1 MKSGKLKVKGRFF
14 IVGMV
19 FVVSALTGWVLAD
32 DIDDVYYW
40 PDNTPIPA
48 RQVSETT
55 TTTTTTSQPVQ
66 TDRITYIEDSV
77 TMHSDTIVKAIIRR

>member
-1 MKSGKLKVKGRFF
+1 MRKWLV

-40 PDNTPIPA
+40 PDNTPVPA
-48 RQVSETT
+48 RQVTP
-55 TTTTTTSQPVQ
+55 TTTTTSQPVQ

>member
-1 MKSGKLKVKGRFF
+1 MKGRFF

-40 PDNTPIPA
+40 PDNTPVPA
-48 RQVSETT
+48 RQVTP
-55 TTTTTTSQPVQ
+55 TTTTTSQPVQ

>member
-1 MKSGKLKVKGRFF
+1 MLKTKFF
-14 IVGMV
+14 IIGMV

-40 PDNTPIPA
+40 PDNTPVPA
-48 RQVSETT
+48 RQVTE
-55 TTTTTTSQPVQ
+55 TTTTTSQPVQ
-66 TDRITYIEDSV
+66 TNRITYIEDSV

>member
-1 MKSGKLKVKGRFF
+1 MLKTKFF
-14 IVGMV
+14 IIGMV

-40 PDNTPIPA
+40 PDNTPVPA
-48 RQVSETT
+48 RQVTETT
-55 TTTTTTSQPVQ
+55 TTTTTTPQ
-66 TDRITYIEDSV
+66 TNRITYIEDSV

>member
-1 MKSGKLKVKGRFF
+1 MRKWLV

-40 PDNTPIPA
+40 PDNTPVPA
-48 RQVSETT
+48 RQVKP
-55 TTTTTTSQPVQ
+55 TTTTTSQPVQ

>member
-1 MKSGKLKVKGRFF
+1 MRKWLV

-40 PDNTPIPA
+40 PYNTPVPA
-48 RQVSETT
+48 RQMTP
-55 TTTTTTSQPVQ
+55 TTTTTSQPVQ

>member
-1 MKSGKLKVKGRFF
+1 MKGRFF

-32 DIDDVYYW
+32 DVDDVYYW
-40 PDNTPIPA
+40 PDNTPVPA
-48 RQVSETT
+48 RQVTP
-55 TTTTTTSQPVQ
+55 TTTTTSQPVQ